1 MSTRN
6 RVPRR
11 VLLAGAQLGA
21 PAGAQ
26 RVIDAISGGLEDAGL
41 PGPDVCTLPGDLTQ
55 GPELNALLENLR
67 FDARMRSSRA
77 LILAVGSL
85 CEQELAGSAAFE
97 LATRA
102 RQAGVP
108 CYAIARETKLNAF
121 DRRIMDL
128 QLVLEA
134 RTPNALLKASKHL
147 AELV

>member
-1 MSTRN
+1 VSARN

-11 VLLAGAQLGA
+11 VLLAGAQLGT
-21 PAGAQ
+21 PNSAQ
-26 RVIDAISGGLEDAGL
+26 RVLDAISGGLEEAGL
-41 PGPDVCTLPGDLTQ
+41 PGPDVCALPDGAVQ
-55 GPELNALLENLR
+55 GPELQALLEDLR
-67 FDARMRSSRA
+67 FDSRMRSARA
-77 LILAVGSL
+77 LILVVGSL

-108 CYAIARETKLNAF
+108 CYAIARETRLTAF

-134 RTPNALLKASKHL
+134 RTPNALLKASKQL
-147 AELV
+147 AGLV

>member
-1 MSTRN
+1 VSART

-11 VLLAGAQLGA
+11 VLLAGAQLGK
-21 PAGAQ
+21 PSGAQ
-26 RVIDAISGGLEDAGL
+26 KILDAISGGLEDAGL
-41 PGPDVCTLPGDLTQ
+41 PGPDVCALPDDIEQ
-55 GPELNALLENLR
+55 GPELQSLLEDLR
-67 FDARMRSSRA
+67 FDARMRSARA
-77 LILAVGSL
+77 LILAVGAL
-85 CEQELAGSAAFE
+85 RERELEGSAAFE

-134 RTPNALLKASKHL
+134 RTPNALLKAGKQL
-147 AELV
+147 AALV